1 MISVYIH
8 IPFCVKRCAYCDFI
22 TYVGMDKYLME
33 YAKAVASEI
42 SIVGKSNDWKM
53 RVGTIFFGG
62 GTPSLLPA
70 DGYKIIFEA
79 LRMNFEFLE
88 NPEISIEAN
97 PGTVIKSELSKL
109 VNLGVNRLSL
119 GVQSLNSSDL
129 VKLGRIHDV
138 YDVLSSI
145 RIAHQ
150 VGIHNVNLDLIFGL
164 PWQSLDAW
172 KNTLEQAIVLNPEHL
187 SLYCLTI
194 EPETRL
200 AYWIGKGLFPNQD
213 DDLAADMYIYAMERL
228 ENAGYQH
235 YEISN
240 WAKGGQ
246 YEARHNLQ
254 YWLNLPYLGFGAGAH
269 SSMGHYRT
277 ENIQTINPYIQ
288 AINEASD
295 VKNIFPN
302 SPANIERIFIDQYV
316 EMQETMMVG
325 LRLVELGVSNAAF
338 QNRFGKVISDV
349 FNNEILEVAALGLVE
364 WVSEGNDQRLR
375 LTKKGRLLGNQVFM
389 RFVRN

>member
-22 TYVGMDKYLME
+22 TYVGMNKYLME
-33 YAKAVASEI
+33 YAHAVASEI
-42 SIVGKSNDWKM
+42 SIVGNCNDGKM
-53 RVGTIFFGG
+53 TIGTVFFGG

-70 DGYKIIFEA
+70 EGYAIIFEA
-79 LRMNFEFLE
+79 LQGNFEFSE
-88 NPEISIEAN
+88 DPEISIEAN

-138 YDVLSSI
+138 YDVLSSM
-145 RIAHQ
+145 RVAHQ
-150 VGIHNVNLDLIFGL
+150 VGLHNINLDLIFGL
-164 PWQSLDAW
+164 PWQTLDAW
-172 KNTLEQAIVLNPEHL
+172 KNTLEQALVLEPEHL

-200 AYWIGKGLFPNQD
+200 AYWIGRGVFPSQD

-228 ENAGYQH
+228 ESAGYQH

-240 WAKGGQ
+240 WAKNGQ

-254 YWLNLPYLGFGAGAH
+254 YWLNQPYLGFGAGAH
-269 SSMGHYRT
+269 SSMYHYRT
-277 ENIQTINPYIQ
+277 ENVPMIKPYIQ
-288 AINEASD
+288 AMNETSSVSD
-295 VKNIFPN
+295 NFPN
-302 SPANIERIFIDQYV
+302 SPANKERIFIDHYT

-338 QNRFGKVISDV
+338 QNRFNKNICDV

-364 WVSEGNDQRLR
+364 WVSKDIDQRLR
-375 LTKKGRLLGNQVFM
+375 LTKKGRLLGNRVFM
-389 RFVRN
+389 QFVGN

>member
-33 YAKAVASEI
+33 YAQAVASEI
-42 SIVGKSNDWKM
+42 SIVGNCNDRKM
-53 RVGTIFFGG
+53 TIGTIFFGG

-70 DGYKIIFEA
+70 EGYAVIFEA
-79 LRMNFEFLE
+79 LKGNFEFSE
-88 NPEISIEAN
+88 DPEISIEAN

-138 YDVLSSI
+138 YDVLSSM
-145 RIAHQ
+145 RVAHQ
-150 VGIHNVNLDLIFGL
+150 VGLHNVNLDLIFGL
-164 PWQSLDAW
+164 PWQSLNAW
-172 KNTLEQAIVLNPEHL
+172 KNTLEQALVLKPEHL

-200 AYWIGKGLFPNQD
+200 AYWIGKGFFPSLD

-240 WAKGGQ
+240 WAKGGR

-254 YWLNLPYLGFGAGAH
+254 YWLNQPYLGFGAGAH
-269 SSMGHYRT
+269 SSICHYRT
-277 ENIQTINPYIQ
+277 ENIPMIKSYIQ
-288 AINEASD
+288 AMNEISSVSD
-295 VKNIFPN
+295 NFPN
-302 SPANIERIFIDQYV
+302 SPANKERIFIDHYT
-316 EMQETMMVG
+316 EMQETMMVS
-325 LRLVELGVSNAAF
+325 LRLVELGVSNTAF
-338 QNRFGKVISDV
+338 QSRFNKNICDV
-349 FNNEILEVAALGLVE
+349 FDNEISEVSELGLVE
-364 WVSEGNDQRLR
+364 WVSEDNDQRLR
-375 LTKKGRLLGNQVFM
+375 LTKKGRLLGNQVFI
-389 RFVRN
+389 RFVGN